1 MATDN
6 LCDYTYE
13 IYQFAKAMKKP
24 IYNLSPK
31 EPDSFIKETRRGE
44 L

>member
-24 IYNLSPK
+24 IYPLLAKYPK
-31 EPDSFIKETRRGE
+31 KSK
-44 L
+44 